1 VLDWVSHTAQSFRYL
16 MLTLTAGG
24 MHKGHWDKWEEH
36 CEEERLFCLASEL
49 GMAKSKGVG
58 TLFSGPPGQHWFFE
72 TENDSACLMAEGVD
86 GTEHLEAD
94 KAA

>member
-1 VLDWVSHTAQSFRYL
+1 
-16 MLTLTAGG
+16 
-24 MHKGHWDKWEEH
+24 
-36 CEEERLFCLASEL
+36 
-49 GMAKSKGVG
+49 MAKSKGVG